1 LANRNR
7 SHPFKQSQNVNKRGA
22 NYNLPP
28 GRIRAASHAKEEIQ
42 DASLARSIVDLLPK
56 ARVSHSTA
64 SLFDGFSQT
73 DVPTTP
79 QPLSIFVKV
88 TGRETEKLVEKEYE
102 VLDDNGQAL
111 KGRKARYNLR
121 HGNSQNPREDE
132 GFELL

>member
-1 LANRNR
+1 M
-7 SHPFKQSQNVNKRGA
+7 SHA
-22 NYNLPP
+22 T
-28 GRIRAASHAKEEIQ
+28 ASH
-42 DASLARSIVDLLPK
+42 
-56 ARVSHSTA
+56 
-64 SLFDGFSQT
+64 FDGFSQT